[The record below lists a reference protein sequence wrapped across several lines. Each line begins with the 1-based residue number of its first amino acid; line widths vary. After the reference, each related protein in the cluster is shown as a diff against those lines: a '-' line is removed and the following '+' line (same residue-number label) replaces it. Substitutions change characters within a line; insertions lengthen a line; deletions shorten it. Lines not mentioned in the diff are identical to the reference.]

1 MKQQKIVSKSPDET
15 LKLAFAV
22 GRKLRGGETVEL
34 ASDLG
39 GGKTMFVRG
48 LAEGIGS
55 HDAVRSPSFT
65 LSNEYRTKNLT
76 LYHFDFYR
84 LKEPG
89 IMRDE
94 LAEALADPAA
104 IVAVEWADLVED
116 VLPEKRLRIAIKVTG
131 EESRELIFTYPE
143 SLAYLTPENN

>member
-1 MKQQKIVSKSPDET
+1 MKQQRIVSKSPDET
-15 LKLAFAV
+15 LRLAAAI
-22 GRKLRGGETVEL
+22 GRKLRGGEAVEL

-55 HDAVRSPSFT
+55 RDAVRSPSFT
-65 LSNEYRTKNLT
+65 LSNEYRAKNLI

-84 LKEPG
+84 LNEPG

-94 LAEALADPAA
+94 LAEALANPAA

-116 VLPEKRLRIAIKVTG
+116 VLPEKRLRIVIKATG
-131 EESRELIFTYPE
+131 EGSRELALTYPE
-143 SLAYLTPENN
+143 SLAYLTPGDI